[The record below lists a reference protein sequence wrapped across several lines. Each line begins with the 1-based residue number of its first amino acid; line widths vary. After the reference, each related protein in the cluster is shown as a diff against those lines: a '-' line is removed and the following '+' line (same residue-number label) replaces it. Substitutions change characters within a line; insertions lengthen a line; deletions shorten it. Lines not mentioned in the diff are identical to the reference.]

1 MYSVSS
7 IQLGGGYMSITT
19 RLTLEDLFELH
30 GFKPNDGQREAIL
43 SLEGPLFL
51 MAGPGSGKTRVLLW
65 RTINLIVFH
74 DVAPEK
80 IFLSTFTEKASK
92 QLQDGLQAI
101 LGTVTNITQK
111 PYDISRM
118 YVGTIHSLC
127 QRIIVDRRFI
137 ANRSR
142 VRIPSLIDELDQY
155 FFCNSSYFWGRM
167 GDLLHVE
174 DDETFRIE
182 LKNYFGNRSNSKH
195 NCTQSLIGI
204 FNRFSEE
211 NVSPIE
217 VREKAIKIKDETLLK
232 IANMYQWYKEEL
244 FHKNQIDFSL
254 LQQRALG
261 VLEKSEHTIFEF
273 QHVIIDEFQDTNRI
287 QEQLIFRLAKG
298 NKNVCVVGDDDQ
310 ALYRFR
316 GATVENFVQFPERC
330 NFYLQSSPRE
340 IKLNINYRS
349 RRQIVNTYTSF
360 IELIEW
366 DKEDGRGYYRLH
378 DKNIQAYDQSSDIA
392 VVTSTPA
399 PYEDVAKEIAELV
412 KSLIDEKKVEDPN
425 QIAFLFPALRNNTKV
440 KTMKRML
447 ESLGLKVYAPR
458 SGKFLEVEEAKLM
471 FGLFLHIIGKP
482 DQGEYG
488 GAYSD
493 YHNWLRSAKE
503 EAKALIQKDDH
514 LARFVESKK
523 EELHT
528 CADNHIRLLDTVNRN
543 GWTLKDWYE
552 PKKHKAILLKTPGIS
567 QQTKKGLGSQTLDR
581 LAEERMKEGKP
592 FSLQYML
599 NRATSVDWSLLDL
612 FYRLCGFSY
621 FAYIF
626 KLAESGKD
634 EGPICNLS
642 MISDYLARYME
653 QTRSI
658 ITGSSLLDG
667 KLMTDFFGRY
677 VYGLFRLEETEYEN
691 AETPF
696 PKGRIPFLTIH
707 QSKGLEF
714 PYVVVGSVEKNM
726 QIQKNEEIIR
736 KIVDAD
742 AEPLNLVPEFDAMR
756 LFYVALSRAE
766 KMLIMAR
773 PTGRGTRTHKAFK
786 SLFEEKAFKTIP
798 DIDVQGLPAVTMKV
812 EEVPKLYSYTADYLL
827 YQKCARNYMAF
838 KKYEFVPSRSQT
850 MFFGN
855 LIHKTIEDIHNK
867 IIAGRDGR

>member
-1 MYSVSS
+1 MNNS
-7 IQLGGGYMSITT
+7 IS
-19 RLTLEDLFELH
+19 LEDLFKIH
-30 GFKPNDGQREAIL
+30 NFTPNEGQMDAIK

-74 DVAPEK
+74 NVAPEK

-127 QRIIVDRRFI
+127 QRIIGDRRFI
-137 ANRSR
+137 ADRSR
-142 VRIPSLIDELDQY
+142 VRVPSLMDELDQY
-155 FFCNSSYFWGRM
+155 FFVNSSYFWGRM
-167 GDLLHVE
+167 RELLHVE
-174 DDETFRIE
+174 NDENFRMD
-182 LKNYFGNRSNSKH
+182 LKNYFENRSSSK
-195 NCTQSLIGI
+195 NDCTKSLIGV

-211 NVSPIE
+211 NLSPTE
-217 VREKAIKIKDETLLK
+217 VREKAIQNKDETLLK
-232 IANMYQWYKEEL
+232 IANMYQWYKQEL
-244 FHKNQIDFSL
+244 SNKNQIDFSL
-254 LQQRALG
+254 LQQRALD
-261 VLEKSEHTIFEF
+261 VLMQSEHTTFEF

-316 GATVENFVQFPERC
+316 GATVENFVQFPKRC
-330 NFYLQSSPRE
+330 NFYLQSSPKE

-360 IELIEW
+360 IEQADWIR
-366 DKEDGRGYYRLH
+366 EDQTGYYRLH
-378 DKNIQAYDQSSDIA
+378 DKNIQAHDQSNEIA

-447 ESLGLKVYAPR
+447 EKLGLKVYAPR
-458 SGKFLEVEEAKLM
+458 SGRFLEVEEAKLM

-482 DQGEYG
+482 EQGEYS
-488 GAYSD
+488 GAYQE
-493 YHNWLRSAKE
+493 YHNWLREAME
-503 EAKALIQKDDH
+503 EAKALMQKDER
-514 LARFVESKK
+514 LTRFVEAKK
-523 EELHT
+523 EELRT
-528 CADNHIRLLDTVNRN
+528 CADNYVRLLDTVNSK
-543 GWTLKDWYE
+543 GWTLKDSYQ
-552 PKKHKAILLKTPGIS
+552 PKEHKAVLLKTSGIT
-567 QQTKKGLGSQTLDR
+567 QQTKRGLGSQTLDR
-581 LAEERMKEGKP
+581 LAEERLKEGKP

-621 FAYIF
+621 FSYMF
-626 KLAESGKD
+626 KLAEDGTD

-642 MISDYLARYME
+642 MISDYLTRYME
-653 QTRSI
+653 QTRSV
-658 ITGSSLLDG
+658 ITGFSLLDG
-667 KLMTDFFGRY
+667 RLITDFFGRY

-691 AETPF
+691 DEIPF

-726 QIQKNEEIIR
+726 RIQKNEEIIR
-736 KIVDAD
+736 NIIEVD
-742 AEPLNLVPEFDAMR
+742 AEPLNRVPEFDAMR

-786 SLFEEKAFKTIP
+786 SLFEEKEFKTIP
-798 DIDVQGLPAVTMKV
+798 DISVQDLPVVTLKV
-812 EEVPKLYSYTADYLL
+812 DEIPKLYSYTADYLL

-838 KKYEFVPSRSQT
+838 KKYDFVPSRSQT

-855 LIHKTIEDIHNK
+855 LVHKTIEDIHNK
-867 IIAGRDGR
+867 IIAERDGR